1 MHVLFPM
8 KLLLI
13 ISAILEAGLGLGLLL
28 LPTLPTSILLG
39 VPVDT
44 PAGLVAARVAG
55 AALIALAIACW
66 QARNGEREGPATGV
80 VQAMLFYNFA
90 VTAVLVY
97 AGVRLELRSRLL
109 WPVIVLHVGLGA
121 WCLLNLWLTQR
132 KLSRA

>member
-1 MHVLFPM
+1 MRYRLNQVPM

-13 ISAILEAGLGLGLLL
+13 ISAILEAGLGLSLLL

-55 AALIALAIACW
+55 AIACW
-66 QARNGEREGPATGV
+66 QARNGERDGPATGV

-90 VTAVLVY
+90 ITAVLVY

-109 WPVIVLHVGLGA
+109 WPVIVLHVGLGG
-121 WCLLNLWLTQR
+121 WCLLNLWLTRR
-132 KLSRA
+132 KLSKT